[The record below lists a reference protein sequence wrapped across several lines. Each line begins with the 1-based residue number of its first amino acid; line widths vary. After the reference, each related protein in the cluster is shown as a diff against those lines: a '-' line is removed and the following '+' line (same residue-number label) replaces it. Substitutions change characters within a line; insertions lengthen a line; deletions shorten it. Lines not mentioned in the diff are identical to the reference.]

1 MFEDDEDDE
10 CMKDMIKFMDFIH
23 KREDV
28 KPILKQIDEAFEN
41 SESDEEAFNK
51 IDEIIFKYFDVKL
64 EKNVRDFYGEDI
76 LDFLVSKLK
85 EEEKIEELDY
95 FSIYIESS
103 YCEQMEKKRI
113 LDRSKNAS

>member
-1 MFEDDEDDE
+1 M
-10 CMKDMIKFMDFIH
+10 
-23 KREDV
+23 
-28 KPILKQIDEAFEN
+28 
-41 SESDEEAFNK
+41 
-51 IDEIIFKYFDVKL
+51 
-64 EKNVRDFYGEDI
+64 RDFYGEDI

-103 YCEQMEKKRI
+103 YCEQMDKKRI